1 MLQRQGL
8 HGLRLLARHQAH
20 VLAHLGPSWWLQSV
34 CLVTIEI
41 PDDVLKIFHSSWAQW
56 AGYPRRILL
65 DQDGGFEGTFAE
77 MIGRVSEL
85 DYSAAEAHWQNG
97 EVESFN
103 KAFRFA
109 AERVIDERQLA
120 GQDEMQTLGIIVSA
134 AMTDKVRTERV
145 RRCLS
150 TCWTARGKSKL
161 YKDKN
166 QMNNF
171 GYGNTSEHKQ
181 ICSFPSTRSTMHSAQ
196 LSTGRA
202 DLHGLPRT
210 WGASVYP
217 GFGSMYRRFHTA
229 WWDH

>member
-1 MLQRQGL
+1 MDPECINLAKRLKCATCERTRCFNDKVCMDFVFL
-8 HGLRLLARHQAH
+8 HDIKHTYLHILDPAGGYNLFAWS
-20 VLAHLGPSWWLQSV
+20 PSRS
-34 CLVTIEI
+34 

-166 QMNNF
+166 QMKNF
-171 GYGNTSEHKQ
+171 GYRQNIRAQADMLISQYKIDHALCTAVNRKGR
-181 ICSFPSTRSTMHSAQ
+181 PSRLT
-196 LSTGRA
+196 
-202 DLHGLPRT
+202 
-210 WGASVYP
+210 
-217 GFGSMYRRFHTA
+217 
-229 WWDH
+229 

>member
-56 AGYPRRILL
+56 AGYPGRILL

-166 QMNNF
+166 QMKNF
-171 GYGNTSEHKQ
+171 GYRQNIRAQADMLISQYKIDHALCTAVNRKGR
-181 ICSFPSTRSTMHSAQ
+181 PSRLT
-196 LSTGRA
+196 
-202 DLHGLPRT
+202 
-210 WGASVYP
+210 
-217 GFGSMYRRFHTA
+217 
-229 WWDH
+229 